1 MSVFNGLVQGFLPPF
16 RLWGNCCFVGSL
28 RASVHIVD
36 TGDGLVML
44 DCGYQ
49 ESLYLVIEHMHRLG
63 LDPNPL
69 TALFI
74 THGHIDH
81 CAAAEALRRM
91 TGCRIYLGAADADA
105 VQGTASTDLTCAS
118 ELGMPFI
125 HFTPDVFLN
134 DGDEVTIGNTTFR
147 AIASPGHTVGTMS
160 YCFELQ
166 DGDRAMRAL
175 LQGGAGTN
183 TLTREYLD
191 RHQLP
196 DSLRDEFSASMAAL
210 CTMQADI
217 FLGNHATQ
225 NNTAGKAARL
235 AAGEIDA
242 FVDPGEAARYG
253 ETVLRKLSRMVSI
266 FSAVAAPISRRTWE

>member
-1 MSVFNGLVQGFLPPF
+1 MIAKEPWKGFLPPF
-16 RLWGNCCFVGSL
+16 RLWGNCYFVGSL
-28 RASVHIVD
+28 PASVHIVD

-49 ESLYLVIEHMHRLG
+49 ESLYLVIEHMHQLG
-63 LDPNPL
+63 FDPAQL

-81 CAAAEALRRM
+81 CAAAEALRRL

-105 VQGTASTDLTCAS
+105 VQGTAATDLTCAT
-118 ELGMPFI
+118 ELGMSFI
-125 HFTPDVFLN
+125 HFTPDVLLH
-134 DGDEVTIGNTTFR
+134 DGDEVTIGNTTFH
-147 AIASPGHTVGTMS
+147 AIASPGHTAGTMS
-160 YCFELQ
+160 YSFDLQ
-166 DGDRAMRAL
+166 DGERTMRAL

-191 RHQLP
+191 RHQTP
-196 DSLRDEFSASMAAL
+196 DSLREDFATSMAAL
-210 CTMQADI
+210 CTMKVDI

-225 NNTAGKAARL
+225 NNTAGKAERV
-235 AAGEIDA
+235 AAGETDA

-253 ETVLRKLSRMVSI
+253 EATLRRLRKLVEKE
-266 FSAVAAPISRRTWE
+266 AANS

>member
-1 MSVFNGLVQGFLPPF
+1 
-16 RLWGNCCFVGSL
+16 
-28 RASVHIVD
+28 
-36 TGDGLVML
+36 
-44 DCGYQ
+44 
-49 ESLYLVIEHMHRLG
+49 
-63 LDPNPL
+63 
-69 TALFI
+69 
-74 THGHIDH
+74 
-81 CAAAEALRRM
+81 
-91 TGCRIYLGAADADA
+91 
-105 VQGTASTDLTCAS
+105 
-118 ELGMPFI
+118 
-125 HFTPDVFLN
+125 
-134 DGDEVTIGNTTFR
+134 
-147 AIASPGHTVGTMS
+147 
-160 YCFELQ
+160 
-166 DGDRAMRAL
+166 MRAL

-266 FSAVAAPISRRTWE
+266 FSAAAAPISRRTWE